1 MQPKKKSAPRSKPK
15 PRLPRGLYHKELSE
29 AQDLWLEFFNG
40 FSMYVPGL
48 EPLARQIPGR
58 ELTDEIVNAAAY
70 FADRALD
77 AFETRWGEVKL
88 PEED

>member
-29 AQDLWLEFFNG
+29 AQEIWLEFFNA
-40 FSMYVPGL
+40 FSMYVPHVVDD
-48 EPLARQIPGR
+48 RQIPSP
-58 ELTDEIVNAAAY
+58 ELTDELVRSAAY